1 MKIQF
6 SFFLLLVCSFAINAQ
21 DSIPKASQ
29 GKIERIQNF
38 ESNYV
43 SNRNIDVWLPET
55 YNPKFKYAVLYMHD
69 GQMLYDAKST
79 WNKQAWNVDSAASE
93 LINSGSIKDFIIVGI
108 WNGGST
114 RHSEYFPQKAYES
127 LSETEQD
134 TVSKQLQNS
143 HVPVNDLFKPQ
154 SDNYLKFVVEEL
166 KPFIDQKYSV
176 LSDPNNTFI
185 AGSSMG
191 GLISMYA
198 ICEYPN
204 IFGGAACLSTHWTG
218 TFTPYNNPVPKSF
231 LNYLDQNLPN
241 SKNHKIYFDT
251 GDQSLDSLYPNIQR
265 KVDTILEKKGF
276 SDNNWITK
284 YFPGEDHSENAWSKR
299 IHIPLEFL
307 LHK

>member
-6 SFFLLLVCSFAINAQ
+6 SFFLLLICSLTINAQ
-21 DSIPKASQ
+21 DPIPKASQ

-79 WNKQAWNVDSAASE
+79 WNKQAWDVDSAASE
-93 LINSGSIKDFIIVGI
+93 LIDSGSIKDFIIVGI

-114 RHSEYFPQKAYES
+114 RHSEYFPQKPYES
-127 LSETEQD
+127 LSETERD

-154 SDNYLKFVVEEL
+154 SDNYLKFIVEEL

-176 LSDPNNTFI
+176 LSDLNNTFI

-218 TFTPYNNPVPKSF
+218 TFTLYNNPVPQSF
-231 LNYLDQNLPN
+231 LDYLDQNLPN

-265 KVDTILEKKGF
+265 KVDIILEKNGF
-276 SDNNWITK
+276 GDNNWITE
-284 YFPGEDHSENAWSKR
+284 YFPGENHSENAWSKR